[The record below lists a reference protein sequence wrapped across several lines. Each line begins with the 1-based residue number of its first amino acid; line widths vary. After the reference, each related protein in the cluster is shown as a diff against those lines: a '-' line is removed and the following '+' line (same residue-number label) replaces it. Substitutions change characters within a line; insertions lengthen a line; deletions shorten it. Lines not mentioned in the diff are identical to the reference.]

1 MITHVIPMSLY
12 RLSQMNFLNGFT
24 SILRIIA
31 MPHIEAKI
39 AVRESERMTD
49 TPQDIAIAY
58 HVNCSAPTVLTA

>member
-39 AVRESERMTD
+39 AVRESERMTN
-49 TPQDIAIAY
+49 TPKAIAIA
-58 HVNCSAPTVLTA
+58 SMSFALRQQF

>member
-1 MITHVIPMSLY
+1 MITYVIPMSLY

-39 AVRESERMTD
+39 AVRESERMTN
-49 TPQDIAIAY
+49 TPKAIAIAF
-58 HVNCSAPTVLTA
+58 HVICSAPTVLTA